1 VKPDVPEAAVKRVE
15 IKRPARRARAGGN
28 EILGPPGPGDGQA
41 RLGWLRITE

>member
-15 IKRPARRARAGGN
+15 IKRPARRARAGG
-28 EILGPPGPGDGQA
+28 ERDPRPPGDGQA